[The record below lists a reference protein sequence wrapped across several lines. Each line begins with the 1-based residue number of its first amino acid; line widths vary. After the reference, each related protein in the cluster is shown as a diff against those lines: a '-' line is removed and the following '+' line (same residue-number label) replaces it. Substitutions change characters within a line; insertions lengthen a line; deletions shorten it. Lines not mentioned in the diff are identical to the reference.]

1 MADRRTPGG
10 GNPLLPILQAACDAQ
25 ATDLHLR
32 VMQPPRIT
40 LDGRVQPLPGWEHD
54 RLDPVDLPK
63 MLFAL
68 LNAAQLEQFKRDR
81 ELDTGVEVPGMARFR
96 LNLFLSMGQ
105 VAAVLRVV
113 QTTIRSLASLGLP
126 PVLQRIVLEP
136 NGLVLVTGPTA
147 SGKSTTL
154 AALVDHLNATTE
166 GHIVAIEDPIEVV
179 HPQKRCVI
187 SQREVGKDTHGYA
200 AAVRAALRQAPNVIL
215 IGEMRDRETI
225 ELALRAAETGHL
237 VIGTLHTTDA
247 VQTLQRVINVFPHH
261 ERDSVLVMLSQV
273 LRCCLSQRLLRRVDG
288 RGRVPVFD
296 LLVQTG
302 AVQDAIRKGALD
314 ELYTLVDQGAYDGM
328 VSANQSLLEHF
339 HSGALD
345 AATCLAAAPQ
355 RQALAMALRADLR
368 TLRETAEALASHG
381 RPAPAPRA
389 AADAA
394 AASGD
399 YIKVIKMHKPGN
411 PPR

>member
-1 MADRRTPGG
+1 
-10 GNPLLPILQAACDAQ
+10 
-25 ATDLHLR
+25 
-32 VMQPPRIT
+32 
-40 LDGRVQPLPGWEHD
+40 
-54 RLDPVDLPK
+54 
-63 MLFAL
+63 
-68 LNAAQLEQFKRDR
+68 
-81 ELDTGVEVPGMARFR
+81 
-96 LNLFLSMGQ
+96 
-105 VAAVLRVV
+105 
-113 QTTIRSLASLGLP
+113 
-126 PVLQRIVLEP
+126 VLQRIVLEP
-136 NGLVLVTGPTA
+136 HGLILVTGPAA

-166 GHIVAIEDPIEVV
+166 GHVVAIEDPIEVV
-179 HPQKRCVI
+179 HPQKRCVV

-200 AAVRAALRQAPNVIL
+200 SALRAALRQAPNVIL

-247 VQTLQRVINVFPHH
+247 VQTLQRVVNVFPHH
-261 ERDSVLVMLSQV
+261 EREAVLVMLSQV
-273 LRCCLSQRLLRRVDG
+273 LRCCLSQRLLRRADG
-288 RGRVPVFD
+288 RGRVPVVD

-314 ELYTLVDQGAYDGM
+314 DLYTLVDQGAYDGM
-328 VSANQSLLEHF
+328 VSAHQSLLEHF
-339 HSGALD
+339 QSGALD
-345 AATCLAAAPQ
+345 AATCLASAPQ
-355 RQALAMALRADLR
+355 RQAMAMAMRAELRALQ
-368 TLRETAEALASHG
+368 EKAEALASHG

-399 YIKVIKMHKPGN
+399 FIKVIKMHKPGN